1 MLYCHESDCLLFLAS
16 PLVDGLDALTSRGLF
31 ISDIPIHD
39 ATRDIVLVGEQS
51 RAQVG
56 INRGLTLFDI
66 CSRSCRWRSGG
77 GAAVNSRL
85 DSARLSSE

>member
-1 MLYCHESDCLLFLAS
+1 MLCLFKSECALQGLEFKGQMLYCSESDCLLFLAS

-51 RAQVG
+51 RAQVWPVC
-56 INRGLTLFDI
+56 F
-66 CSRSCRWRSGG
+66 
-77 GAAVNSRL
+77 
-85 DSARLSSE
+85 